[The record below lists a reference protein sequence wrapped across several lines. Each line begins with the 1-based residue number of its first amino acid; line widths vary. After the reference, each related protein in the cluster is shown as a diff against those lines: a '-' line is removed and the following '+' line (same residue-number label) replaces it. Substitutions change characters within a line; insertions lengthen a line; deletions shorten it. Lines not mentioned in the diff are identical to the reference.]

1 MGEVEGE
8 VRTNYDMKTDSKIL
22 LGRLLQ
28 KMIDK
33 GYSQVEGYNKF
44 TYFDHSYNRITVGR
58 ENGENT
64 DISF

>member
-44 TYFDHSYNRITVGR
+44 TYLDH
-58 ENGENT
+58 
-64 DISF
+64 